1 MIHVVLFNPE
11 IPQNTGNI
19 GRLCACTGAR
29 LHLIHPLGFKLE
41 DRYLKRSA
49 MDYWSQLDWVEHKDW
64 EHFLRSSSRP
74 NRLWLMTTHAEKIY
88 WEATFADEDGL
99 VFGRE
104 SAGCPDWLHRD
115 LDKTSLKI
123 PMPNRYVR
131 SLNLS
136 SSVAAV
142 RYEVMRQMSFV

>member
-19 GRLCACTGAR
+19 GRLCACTGTR

-49 MDYWSQLDWVEHKDW
+49 MDYWTQLDIVEHKDW
-64 EHFLRSSSRP
+64 ESFIQSAVRP
-74 NRLWLMTTHAEKIY
+74 KRLWLMTTHAEKIH
-88 WEATFADEDGL
+88 WEANFADEDGL

-104 SAGCPDWLHRD
+104 SAGCPDWLHCQLTETR
-115 LDKTSLKI
+115 LKI
-123 PMPNRYVR
+123 PMPNHSVR

-142 RYEVMRQMSFV
+142 RYEVMRQTKK